1 MKLKSLLVSLVV
13 SVVCMADNGLN
24 FTYKPP
30 IVPLEFSFDEEG
42 IEVTGAKE
50 WVTPVGV
57 FKLGYSEYV
66 AEFEEDYT
74 YVIIEDMNDRKE
86 HIYKVREK
94 QTLKLANNGRTGV
107 EITKNRVRILVERGS
122 EFELSFEVVG
132 DTHTYASGS
141 KWLTPTSTTCTAN
154 GGKIDSDG
162 ICKAP
167 WGKAEAICSASGGS
181 LPSVEELKE
190 VVTGCGGTNT
200 TYGDSD
206 YDSIRDKNKANTS
219 YQSCYKAQGFTSNY
233 YWSATSCA
241 YLTYSAWIANF
252 YGGYASYNFKDVSN
266 YVRCVR
272 AGQ

>member
-30 IVPLEFSFDEEG
+30 VVPLEFSFNEKG
-42 IEVTGAKE
+42 IEVAGAKE

-107 EITKNRVRILVERGS
+107 EITKNRVRILVEKGS
-122 EFELSFEVVG
+122 EFELSFEVIG
-132 DTHTYASGS
+132 DMHSYASSS

-154 GGKIDSDG
+154 GGEIDSDG
-162 ICKAP
+162 FCYAP
-167 WGKAEAICSASGGS
+167 WEKAKTICSASGGS

-219 YQSCYKAQGFTSNY
+219 YQSCYKAQGFTSDD
-233 YWSATSCA
+233 YWSATSLA
-241 YLTYSAWIANF
+241 DGTNYAWIVYFGSGYTYS
-252 YGGYASYNFKDVSN
+252 YRKGYSH